1 MLIKINKITR
11 HKFLVFGAIAGFAGL
26 APLWISPLSLP
37 WILIPTLIL
46 TAILWS
52 KHAHR
57 VLFSPVALLAIGWLI
72 PSLAT
77 YFEPEWALN
86 LETWAVILTS
96 YLAFVAGY
104 FISISIWLSKYKIQ
118 SMSAIKM
125 WDKYKFRKAL
135 KLIFMLAIF
144 GFVINLANVYRHGGL
159 FIYRYMGFREVER
172 IFAFHPL
179 TNYLYFLNGLVVILS
194 IIYLKW
200 YGRTF
205 SVLLQMGVSF
215 IALFFHTVAGTVLFL
230 IVADVYA
237 YWFLSKRPPIQ
248 ALIALFLSAF
258 LAFSFFSIGRGYI
271 APSHSIGQMAQAVA
285 QRMYHYMAP
294 NYANLQMEMMNRQ
307 DYLWGVNTLLSP
319 ILTLISLK
327 GRIPILKLEL
337 PETQFYLVY
346 GAYNVGTY
354 LRDFFVDFGLCGVL
368 FGPFILG
375 FITTIFFGKFIL
387 NPTVRNLLIYS
398 IIATMITFTFWYNE
412 FTRIQFWYWI
422 AIIWLIDKFLAK

>member
-1 MLIKINKITR
+1 MGSYLK
-11 HKFLVFGAIAGFAGL
+11 
-26 APLWISPLSLP
+26 
-37 WILIPTLIL
+37 
-46 TAILWS
+46 
-52 KHAHR
+52 
-57 VLFSPVALLAIGWLI
+57 
-72 PSLAT
+72 
-77 YFEPEWALN
+77 
-86 LETWAVILTS
+86 S
-96 YLAFVAGY
+96 YLAFAAGY
-104 FISISIWLSKYKIQ
+104 FIFISIWLSKHKMQ

-135 KLIFMLAIF
+135 KLLFMLTMF
-144 GFVINLANVYRHGGL
+144 GFVINLVNVYRHGGL

-179 TNYLYFLNGLVVILS
+179 TNYLYFYFLNVFVIILS
-194 IIYLKW
+194 IIYLKR

-237 YWFLSKRPPIQ
+237 YWFLSKQPPIQ

-258 LAFSFFSIGRGYI
+258 LAFSFVSIGRGYI

-307 DYLWGVNTLLSP
+307 DYLWDVNTLLSP

-327 GRIPILKLEL
+327 GRILLLKLEL
-337 PETQFYLVY
+337 PETQV
-346 GAYNVGTY
+346 VTP
-354 LRDFFVDFGLCGVL
+354 FG
-368 FGPFILG
+368 
-375 FITTIFFGKFIL
+375 
-387 NPTVRNLLIYS
+387 
-398 IIATMITFTFWYNE
+398 
-412 FTRIQFWYWI
+412 
-422 AIIWLIDKFLAK
+422 IDNA